1 MKSFA
6 VIIPTYN
13 GGDNFQTLMQ
23 QINEQSLHPEEV
35 IVIDSSS
42 SDSTRAYAQEAG
54 ATVITIQKQ
63 DFNHGKTRYEA
74 LQYILDSTV
83 YFRLYLLCNL
93 LNTRCIISKCKFL

>member
-42 SDSTRAYAQEAG
+42 SDSTRAYA
-54 ATVITIQKQ
+54 
-63 DFNHGKTRYEA
+63 
-74 LQYILDSTV
+74 
-83 YFRLYLLCNL
+83 
-93 LNTRCIISKCKFL
+93 